1 MIITVGF
8 KKAVV
13 AQSLKTKNL
22 VTLCVAFSTHDM
34 QISSVATKI

>member
-1 MIITVGF
+1 MVGF

-22 VTLCVAFSTHDM
+22 VTFCVAFSTHDI
-34 QISSVATKI
+34 QIYGVATKI